1 MRSLYQVQLLCTKIM
16 DKAEIC
22 AAGTHKKNA
31 KEIANRVQK
40 VLKSK
45 ANVSRPYFC
54 DLSTLM
60 LRLNPGPGFYRRAGR
75 RIFQNTDIWT

>member
-45 ANVSRPYFC
+45 ANVSRPYF
-54 DLSTLM
+54 L
-60 LRLNPGPGFYRRAGR
+60 
-75 RIFQNTDIWT
+75 